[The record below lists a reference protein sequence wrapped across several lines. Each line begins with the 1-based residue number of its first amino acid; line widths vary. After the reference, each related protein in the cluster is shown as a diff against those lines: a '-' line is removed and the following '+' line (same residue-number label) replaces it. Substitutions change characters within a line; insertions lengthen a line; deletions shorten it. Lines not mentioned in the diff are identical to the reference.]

1 MNNFK
6 KIGMTALAAS
16 LVSTSVFA
24 GELTA
29 SGGASL
35 TMEGFSGKEALSDTT
50 ISMGDSVVLSGS
62 TELDNG
68 MTVTMSFELD
78 GDSEDG
84 DGTSSYD
91 SNSLTIASDALGTM
105 TFHAHGGETA
115 ASALDAT
122 AAGDMYDNFDELRS
136 GNAATKAA
144 ALGNNGI
151 YYTLPSMVDG
161 LAVNASLSTDSNSA
175 AAVADNT
182 GNSALGYSAT
192 YSGVEGLSIS
202 YGISDIETGTAST
215 SGDQTVMKASYAYG
229 PVTVAYSNSEFD
241 IGTAADEASEQEV
254 TSYAVSY
261 TVSDSISVTYGSE
274 TIESGLAGS
283 IDAEYEGISASYTA
297 GGMTISA
304 SKQSGDNTSH
314 VTAATD
320 NWDYWSLGL
329 SFAF

>member
-35 TMEGFSGKEALSDTT
+35 TMEGWSGDQALTDTGF
-50 ISMGDSVVLSGS
+50 SMGDSVILSGS

-78 GDSEDG
+78 GDAESN
-84 DGTSSYD
+84 TSAYD
-91 SNSLTIASDALGTM
+91 NNSLTIASDALGTL
-105 TFHAHGGETA
+105 TFHAHGGDSA
-115 ASALDAT
+115 ASALDTT
-122 AAGDMYDNFDELRS
+122 AAGDIWDNFDELQTT
-136 GNAATKAA
+136 GQAATKAA
-144 ALGNNGI
+144 ALGDNGI
-151 YYTLPSMVDG
+151 FYTLPSMVDG

-192 YSGVEGLSIS
+192 YTGVEGLSIS
-202 YGISDIETGTAST
+202 YGISDIETGAVAT

-314 VTAATD
+314 VTASTD

>member
-35 TMEGFSGKEALSDTT
+35 TMEGFSGKDAETDTT

-78 GDSEDG
+78 GDNEDT

-91 SNSLTIASDALGTM
+91 NNSLTIASDALGTM

-161 LAVNASLSTDSNSA
+161 LAVNASLALTGDAN
-175 AAVADNT
+175 NT

-202 YGISDIETGTAST
+202 YGISDIETGAVAT

-229 PVTVAYSNSEFD
+229 PVTVAYSNSEYD
-241 IGTAADEASEQEV
+241 IGTTADETNEQEV

-261 TVSDSISVTYGSE
+261 TVSDSISVTYGTE

>member
-35 TMEGFSGKEALSDTT
+35 TMEGWSGDQANTDTGF
-50 ISMGDSVVLSGS
+50 SMGDSVILSGS

-78 GDSEDG
+78 GDAESN
-84 DGTSSYD
+84 TSAYD
-91 SNSLTIASDALGTM
+91 NNSLTIASDALGTL
-105 TFHAHGGETA
+105 TFHAHGGDTA
-115 ASALDAT
+115 ASALDTT
-122 AAGDMYDNFDELRS
+122 AAGDIWDNFDELRS

-144 ALGNNGI
+144 ALGDNGI
-151 YYTLPSMVDG
+151 FYTLPSMVDG

-202 YGISDIETGTAST
+202 YGISDIETGATAT
-215 SGDQTVMKASYAYG
+215 SGDQVVMKASYAYG
-229 PVTVAYSNSEFD
+229 PVTVAYSNSEYD
-241 IGTAADEASEQEV
+241 IGTSASETNEQEV
-254 TSYAVSY
+254 SSYAVSY

-274 TIESGLAGS
+274 TIESGASGS
-283 IDAEYEGISASYTA
+283 IDAEYEGITASYTA

-304 SKQSGDNTSH
+304 SKQEGDNTSH
-314 VTAATD
+314 ATASTD